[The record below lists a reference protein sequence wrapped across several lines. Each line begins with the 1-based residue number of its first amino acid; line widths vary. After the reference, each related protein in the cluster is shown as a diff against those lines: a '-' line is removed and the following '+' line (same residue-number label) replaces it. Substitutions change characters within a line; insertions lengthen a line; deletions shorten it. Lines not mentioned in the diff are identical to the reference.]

1 MILITTLIRQMVPNV
16 EILEATNGQ
25 EALDLFIIGKPE
37 LIFMDIQMPE
47 MDGIEATMEIRRLEK
62 GNGRIPIV
70 ALTAGSIKGEEEK
83 CMNAGMDSFL
93 TKPIVQKE
101 LVKVLE
107 KYLSLVTVQHKPN

>member
-1 MILITTLIRQMVPNV
+1 
-16 EILEATNGQ
+16 
-25 EALDLFIIGKPE
+25 
-37 LIFMDIQMPE
+37 MDIQMPE